1 MPEPTIEF
9 IGKRLDAIQ
18 TELREIKFAADVDRS
33 ERHSSQR
40 ALVTEL
46 GTALGTF
53 ETRIDHRLAAMEHR
67 IGSID
72 ERLPAME
79 HRIGSIDERLPAM
92 EHRIGSIDERL
103 PAIEH
108 RIDSVDERLTTM
120 GQQLARIEAL
130 LKK

>member
-72 ERLPAME
+72 ERLPA
-79 HRIGSIDERLPAM
+79 
-92 EHRIGSIDERL
+92 
-103 PAIEH
+103 IEH